1 MIRILAT
8 GLAACSLAACV
19 SVLPEPKV
27 PEGLYRFAPMETVY
41 DLEDSVIV
49 REPDASRLVAGRA
62 IASEDSSGAL
72 RLVPNVEWTDS
83 STRLMQMAMLD
94 ALQGQGAGKAIAP
107 ETGAAAPYE
116 LSWQVTDFT
125 LSGTSTPPNP
135 NPSQSPKPDLAAF
148 HLVERHVLVDA
159 DILGQAQN
167 AFGND
172 VLQDLVRA
180 ARNPQAR
187 GPHEALLEDGI
198 GRHPV
203 GICQDAVMVLHL
215 DGRVTDIL
223 KMVRG
228 DDLADRVFRSR
239 CLAA

>member
-107 ETGAAAPYE
+107 ETGAAQHVVQMRGVRTGQFGHGLTFRPAVDIGAR
-116 LSWQVTDFT
+116 LFRRT
-125 LSGTSTPPNP
+125 
-135 NPSQSPKPDLAAF
+135 
-148 HLVERHVLVDA
+148 VEKLKLTR
-159 DILGQAQN
+159 
-167 AFGND
+167 
-172 VLQDLVRA
+172 
-180 ARNPQAR
+180 
-187 GPHEALLEDGI
+187 I
-198 GRHPV
+198 GVEH
-203 GICQDAVMVLHL
+203 
-215 DGRVTDIL
+215 
-223 KMVRG
+223 
-228 DDLADRVFRSR
+228 
-239 CLAA
+239 